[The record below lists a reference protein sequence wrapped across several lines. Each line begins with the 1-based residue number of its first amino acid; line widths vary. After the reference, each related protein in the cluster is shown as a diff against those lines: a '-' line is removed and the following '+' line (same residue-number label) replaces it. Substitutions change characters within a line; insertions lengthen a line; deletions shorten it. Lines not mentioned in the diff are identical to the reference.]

1 MSIQFD
7 YYYGMQSEQF
17 TFYRVPKVL
26 FTNPQFKGLSSD
38 AKLLYGLML
47 DRMSLSV
54 KNGWVDEHNRV
65 YIYYTTENIME
76 DLGCAKEKCTK
87 VVAEL
92 DSKKG
97 IGLIEKKRQ
106 GLGKPDKIFVK
117 NFISVES
124 GTGDCLQNPEVR
136 KSNFKDTE
144 NQVSGSSMGE
154 SAENGK
160 SNTNN
165 TEKNDTD
172 YNDNKS
178 NLIVSG
184 CAFDEMREDEMYRQI
199 IKENIAY
206 DDLLQVYPQEKATI
220 EGIYELLF
228 ETMVSKNKHIIVS
241 SNKYPA
247 DLVKSK
253 FMKLGY
259 SHVVYVL
266 ECLQKNT
273 TVVKNMKKY
282 LLAALFNAPSTMD
295 SYYRSQV
302 NHDMMQF
309 ACDRYSE
316 KN

>member
-1 MSIQFD
+1 MIKIKDFPLEKSKGKSFFHLQYGKGWEGHNMSIQFD

-65 YIYYTTENIME
+65 YIYYTMENIME

-124 GTGDCLQNPEVR
+124 EAGYRLQNPEV
-136 KSNFKDTE
+136 
-144 NQVSGSSMGE
+144 
-154 SAENGK
+154 
-160 SNTNN
+160 
-165 TEKNDTD
+165 
-172 YNDNKS
+172 
-178 NLIVSG
+178 
-184 CAFDEMREDEMYRQI
+184 
-199 IKENIAY
+199 
-206 DDLLQVYPQEKATI
+206 
-220 EGIYELLF
+220 
-228 ETMVSKNKHIIVS
+228 
-241 SNKYPA
+241 
-247 DLVKSK
+247 
-253 FMKLGY
+253 
-259 SHVVYVL
+259 
-266 ECLQKNT
+266 
-273 TVVKNMKKY
+273 
-282 LLAALFNAPSTMD
+282 
-295 SYYRSQV
+295 
-302 NHDMMQF
+302 
-309 ACDRYSE
+309 
-316 KN
+316 

>member
-54 KNGWVDEHNRV
+54 KNGWVDEYNRV
-65 YIYYTTENIME
+65 YIYYTMENIME

-117 NFISVES
+117 NFISVEY
-124 GTGDCLQNPEVR
+124 GAGDRLQNPEVR

-144 NQVSGSSMGE
+144 NQTSGSSMGKTTE
-154 SAENGK
+154 SGK

-165 TEKNDTD
+165 TEKNNTDCNDTE
-172 YNDNKS
+172 S
-178 NLIVSG
+178 NLIVSEN
-184 CAFDEMREDEMYRQI
+184 DEMREDVIYGQI
-199 IKENIAY
+199 IKENIGY
-206 DDLLQVYPQEKATI
+206 NDLLTVYPQEEATI
-220 EGIYELLF
+220 EGIYDLIL
-228 ETMVSKNKHIIVS
+228 ETVISKNDEIIVAS
-241 SNKYPA
+241 SKYPA

-253 FMKLGY
+253 FLKLNY
-259 SHVVYVL
+259 SHVEYVL

-273 TVVKNMKKY
+273 TAVKNMKKY

-295 SYYRSQV
+295 SYYRAQV
-302 NHDMMQF
+302 NHDMPQF
-309 ACDRYSE
+309 AQNRNYPKD
-316 KN
+316 

>member
-1 MSIQFD
+1 MGVQFD

-26 FTNPQFKGLSSD
+26 FTNPRFKGLSSD

-65 YIYYTTENIME
+65 YIYYTMENIME
-76 DLGCAKEKCTK
+76 DLGCAKEKCSK

-117 NFISVES
+117 NFIS
-124 GTGDCLQNPEVR
+124 GDYENGERPQNPEVR

-144 NQVSGSSMGE
+144 KQTSGSSIGKTAE
-154 SAENGK
+154 SGK

-165 TEKNDTD
+165 TEKNNTD
-172 YNDNKS
+172 YNDTES
-178 NLIVSG
+178 NLIVSES
-184 CAFDEMREDEMYRQI
+184 DEMRADEIYGQI

-206 DDLLQVYPQEKATI
+206 DDLLMVYPQEEATI
-220 EGIYELLF
+220 DGIYELIL
-228 ETMVSKNKHIIVS
+228 ETVISKNDEIIVA
-241 SNKYPA
+241 SNRYPA

-253 FMKLGY
+253 FLKLNY
-259 SHVVYVL
+259 SHVEYVL

-273 TVVKNMKKY
+273 SAVKNMKKY

-295 SYYRSQV
+295 SYYRAQV
-302 NHDMMQF
+302 NHDIPQF
-309 ACDRYSE
+309 AQNRKYPI
-316 KN
+316 N

>member
-7 YYYGMQSEQF
+7 YYYGREAEQF
-17 TFYRVPKVL
+17 AFYQVPKFL
-26 FTNPQFKGLSSD
+26 FKDERFKKLSSD
-38 AKLLYGLML
+38 AKILYGIML

-54 KNGWVDEHNRV
+54 KNRWFDEHNRV
-65 YIYYTTENIME
+65 YIYYTTANIME

-92 DSKKG
+92 KE

-124 GTGDCLQNPEVR
+124 GTGNRLQNPEVR

-144 NQVSGSSMGE
+144 NQTSGSSMSKTAE
-154 SAENGK
+154 SGK

-165 TEKNDTD
+165 TEKNNTD
-172 YNDNKS
+172 YNDNES
-178 NLIVSG
+178 NLIVSES
-184 CAFDEMREDEMYRQI
+184 DEMREDVIYGQI
-199 IKENIAY
+199 IKENISY
-206 DDLLQVYPQEKATI
+206 DDLLTVYPQEEATI
-220 EGIYELLF
+220 EGIYELIL
-228 ETMVSKNKHIIVS
+228 ETVICKTDEIIVAS
-241 SNKYPA
+241 SKYPV

-253 FMKLGY
+253 FLKLNY
-259 SHVVYVL
+259 SHVEYVL

-273 TVVKNMKKY
+273 SVVKNMKKY

-295 SYYRSQV
+295 SYYRAQV
-302 NHDMMQF
+302 NHDMPQF
-309 ACDRYSE
+309 AQNRKYLKD
-316 KN
+316 

>member
-7 YYYGMQSEQF
+7 YYYGLQSEQF
-17 TFYRVPKVL
+17 SFYRVPKVL
-26 FTNPQFKGLSSD
+26 FTNPQFNGLSSD

-54 KNGWVDEHNRV
+54 KNGWVDEHTRV
-65 YIYYTTENIME
+65 YIYYTMENIME

-106 GLGKPDKIFVK
+106 GLRKPDKIFVK

-124 GTGDCLQNPEVR
+124 EAGNRLQNPEVR

-144 NQVSGSSMGE
+144 NQTSGSSMNKTAD
-154 SAENGK
+154 SGK

-165 TEKNDTD
+165 IEKNNTDSNDTE
-172 YNDNKS
+172 S
-178 NLIVSG
+178 NLIVSEN
-184 CAFDEMREDEMYRQI
+184 DEMREDVIYGQI

-206 DDLLQVYPQEKATI
+206 DDLLTVYPQEEATI
-220 EGIYELLF
+220 EGIYELIL
-228 ETMVSKNKHIIVS
+228 ETVISKNDELIVAS
-241 SNKYPA
+241 SKYPA

-253 FMKLGY
+253 FLKLNY
-259 SHVVYVL
+259 SHVEYVL

-273 TVVKNMKKY
+273 KAVKNMKKY

-295 SYYRSQV
+295 SYYRARV
-302 NHDMMQF
+302 NHDMPQF
-309 ACDRYSE
+309 AQNR
-316 KN
+316 

>member
-54 KNGWVDEHNRV
+54 KNGWVDEYNRV
-65 YIYYTTENIME
+65 YIYYTMENIME

-124 GTGDCLQNPEVR
+124 GAGDRLQNPEVR

-144 NQVSGSSMGE
+144 NQTSGSSMGKTTE
-154 SAENGK
+154 SGK

-165 TEKNDTD
+165 TEKNNTDCNDTE
-172 YNDNKS
+172 S
-178 NLIVSG
+178 NLIVSEN
-184 CAFDEMREDEMYRQI
+184 DEMREDVIYGQI
-199 IKENIAY
+199 IKENIGY
-206 DDLLQVYPQEKATI
+206 NDLLTVYPQEEATI
-220 EGIYELLF
+220 EGIYDLIL
-228 ETMVSKNKHIIVS
+228 ETVISKNDEIIVAS
-241 SNKYPA
+241 SKYPA

-253 FMKLGY
+253 FLKLNY
-259 SHVVYVL
+259 NHVEYVL

-273 TVVKNMKKY
+273 TAVKNMKKY

-295 SYYRSQV
+295 SYYRAQV
-302 NHDMMQF
+302 NHDMPQF
-309 ACDRYSE
+309 AQNRNYPKD
-316 KN
+316 

>member
-117 NFISVES
+117 NFISVGSE
-124 GTGDCLQNPEVR
+124 TGDCLQNSEVR

-144 NQVSGSSMGE
+144 NPTSGSSMGE
-154 SAENGK
+154 NAESGK

-165 TEKNDTD
+165 TEKNNTDSNDTE
-172 YNDNKS
+172 S
-178 NLIVSG
+178 NLIISG
-184 CAFDEMREDEMYRQI
+184 GDEMREDVIYGQI

-206 DDLLQVYPQEKATI
+206 DDLLTVYPQEEATI
-220 EGIYELLF
+220 EGIYELIL
-228 ETMVSKNKHIIVS
+228 ETVISKNDEIIVAS
-241 SNKYPA
+241 SKYPA

-253 FMKLGY
+253 FLKLNY
-259 SHVVYVL
+259 SHVEYVL

-273 TVVKNMKKY
+273 SAVKNMKKY

-295 SYYRSQV
+295 SYYRAQV
-302 NHDMMQF
+302 NYDMPQF
-309 ACDRYSE
+309 AQNRKYPKD
-316 KN
+316 

>member
-17 TFYRVPKVL
+17 TFYRVPKIL

-65 YIYYTTENIME
+65 YIYYTMENIME

-117 NFISVES
+117 NFISVEP
-124 GTGDCLQNPEVR
+124 GAGDRLQNPEVR

-144 NQVSGSSMGE
+144 NQTSGSSMGE
-154 SAENGK
+154 NAESGK

-165 TEKNDTD
+165 TEKNNTD
-172 YNDNKS
+172 SNENKS
-178 NLIVSG
+178 NLIVSES
-184 CAFDEMREDEMYRQI
+184 DEMRADEIYGQI

-206 DDLLQVYPQEKATI
+206 DDLLMVYPQEKATI
-220 EGIYELLF
+220 DGIYELIL
-228 ETMVSKNKHIIVS
+228 ETVISKNDEIIVAS
-241 SNKYPA
+241 SKYPA

-253 FMKLGY
+253 FLKLNY
-259 SHVVYVL
+259 SHVEYVL

-273 TVVKNMKKY
+273 SAVKNMKKY
-282 LLAALFNAPSTMD
+282 LLATLFNAPSTMD
-295 SYYRSQV
+295 SYYRAQV
-302 NHDMMQF
+302 NHDMPQF
-309 ACDRYSE
+309 AQNRKYPKD
-316 KN
+316 

>member
-1 MSIQFD
+1 MGVQFD

-26 FTNPQFKGLSSD
+26 FTNPRFKGLSSD

-65 YIYYTTENIME
+65 YIYYTMENIME

-117 NFISVES
+117 NFIS
-124 GTGDCLQNPEVR
+124 GDYENGERPQNPEVR

-144 NQVSGSSMGE
+144 KQTSGSSMVETAE
-154 SAENGK
+154 SGK

-172 YNDNKS
+172 CNDTES
-178 NLIVSG
+178 NLIVS
-184 CAFDEMREDEMYRQI
+184 DEMREEVIYGQI

-206 DDLLQVYPQEKATI
+206 NDLLIVHPQDEATI
-220 EGIYELLF
+220 EGIYEMML
-228 ETMVSKNKHIIVS
+228 ETMLCQSDHIVIS
-241 SNKYPA
+241 SNKYPTE
-247 DLVKSK
+247 LVKSK
-253 FMKLGY
+253 FMKLNY
-259 SHVVYVL
+259 SHVEYVL
-266 ECLQKNT
+266 ECLQRNT
-273 TVVKNMKKY
+273 TAVKNMKKY

-295 SYYRSQV
+295 SYYRAQV

-309 ACDRYSE
+309 ANHGNFE
-316 KN
+316 KH

>member
-1 MSIQFD
+1 MGIQFD

-65 YIYYTTENIME
+65 YIYYTMENIME

-117 NFISVES
+117 NFISALEEE
-124 GTGDCLQNPEVR
+124 GERLQNPEVR

-144 NQVSGSSMGE
+144 NQTSGSSIGKTAE
-154 SAENGK
+154 SGK

-165 TEKNDTD
+165 TEKNNTD
-172 YNDNKS
+172 YNDTES
-178 NLIVSG
+178 NLIVSES
-184 CAFDEMREDEMYRQI
+184 DEMRADEIYGQI

-206 DDLLQVYPQEKATI
+206 DDLLMVYPQEEATI
-220 EGIYELLF
+220 DGIYELIL
-228 ETMVSKNKHIIVS
+228 ETVISKNDEIIVA
-241 SNKYPA
+241 SNRYPA

-253 FMKLGY
+253 FLKLNY
-259 SHVVYVL
+259 SHVEYVL

-273 TVVKNMKKY
+273 SAVKNMKKY

-295 SYYRSQV
+295 SYYRAQV
-302 NHDMMQF
+302 NHDMPQF
-309 ACDRYSE
+309 AQNRKYPKD
-316 KN
+316 